1 MFLINTYCKRLL
13 LIQQFIILSF
23 VDVIICLNG
32 YIGIID
38 MLFYQINII
47 IYAPVNAYYYY
58 EQNLNIYLYL
68 RGFCVFKEPKL
79 LDIGY

>member
-1 MFLINTYCKRLL
+1 MFLTNTYCKRLL
-13 LIQQFIILSF
+13 LIQKFIILSF

-47 IYAPVNAYYYY
+47 IYDPVNAYYYY
-58 EQNLNIYLYL
+58 EQNLNIY
-68 RGFCVFKEPKL
+68 
-79 LDIGY
+79 

>member
-13 LIQQFIILSF
+13 LIQKFIILSF
-23 VDVIICLNG
+23 DDVIICLNG

-58 EQNLNIYLYL
+58 EQNLNIY
-68 RGFCVFKEPKL
+68 
-79 LDIGY
+79 

>member
-1 MFLINTYCKRLL
+1 MFLTNTYCKRL
-13 LIQQFIILSF
+13 QFIILSF

-58 EQNLNIYLYL
+58 EQNLNIY
-68 RGFCVFKEPKL
+68 
-79 LDIGY
+79 